1 MLLANNVASVCMGLK
16 SKVWFVAAFP
26 SPTVLLTTVNYR
38 PFELVCVCVCVSEGN
53 LEANDTE
60 GNEDEVWME
69 WLEGGASGSAGQS
82 DVEANMSGLN
92 LHMKR
97 NERWRWLACVC
108 VFGGWVGG
116 KKLLKSIFARSNQD
130 VKKIICTPKG
140 YEENE
145 WENRKTKLPKI
156 G

>member
-1 MLLANNVASVCMGLK
+1 M
-16 SKVWFVAAFP
+16 
-26 SPTVLLTTVNYR
+26 
-38 PFELVCVCVCVSEGN
+38 CVCVSEGN

-97 NERWRWLACVC
+97 NERWQWRVCVC
-108 VFGGWVGG
+108 VRGVGWG
-116 KKLLKSIFARSNQD
+116 KEI
-130 VKKIICTPKG
+130 VKKHFC
-140 YEENE
+140 
-145 WENRKTKLPKI
+145 KI
-156 G
+156 EPGGEQNNLHAERL